1 MIEWKQTV
9 CFHSTIKWVHFSPFQ
24 VYESHVAMRAEK
36 ISFRQHC
43 RFLYFGISVF
53 LNMNIKAFTELV

>member
-1 MIEWKQTV
+1 
-9 CFHSTIKWVHFSPFQ
+9 
-24 VYESHVAMRAEK
+24 MRAEK
-36 ISFRQHC
+36 ISFRQAC